1 MSKLLEELSLRQK
14 ASDGLRRVASRVRAD
29 IWFPHLP
36 LAILIALL
44 GLTNLITG
52 LEKLAP
58 QMPGIVQMVTLR
70 KHFVLPQGLL
80 TALAGLLILIM
91 SLGLALRS
99 RLAWAISL
107 LLIAG
112 TLALSI
118 HQHWIHFSSM
128 VYFNAVILLSLI
140 IFFRSFSKSSLAAGT
155 LLSGISL
162 MLLIGYAM
170 IGTYMLGNDFNP
182 PIKTWTNT
190 LYFVVVTL
198 STVGYGDITPRT
210 NDAKLFVVSLI
221 ILGITV
227 FATSISTVIVPLI
240 GSRMERLL
248 AGEKKR
254 MRKDHYIVVG
264 ENPLAQNTYRQLRD
278 RKFDVIVILPNP
290 PTAKWVED
298 SDLIVGDPT
307 DTEVLRKAGTQYA
320 RAILALR
327 NDDSE
332 NAFIVM
338 AAKDIGG
345 DAKTVASVKNANN
358 LQRVKRVAPDLI
370 VAPDILGGELLA
382 MALSGEKVD
391 GNNILN
397 SLFITKVQ

>member
-1 MSKLLEELSLRQK
+1 MGKLLQELSLRQK
-14 ASDGLRRVASRVRAD
+14 ASNGLRRLASRVRAD

-36 LAILIALL
+36 LATLIALL
-44 GLTNLITG
+44 GLTNLIEG

-58 QMPGIVQMVTLR
+58 QVPGIVQMVTLR
-70 KHFVLPQGLL
+70 KHFVLPHGLL
-80 TALAGLLILIM
+80 TALAGLLVLIM

-118 HQHWIHFSSM
+118 HKHWIHFSSM
-128 VYFNAVILLSLI
+128 VYFNAAILLSLI

-155 LLSGISL
+155 LLSGVSL
-162 MLLIGYAM
+162 LLLIGYAM

-182 PIKTWTNT
+182 PIKSWTNT

-210 NDAKLFVVSLI
+210 DDAKLFVVSLI

-278 RKFDVIVILPNP
+278 RKFDVTVILPNP

-298 SDLIVGDPT
+298 SDLIIGDPT
-307 DTEVLRKAGTQYA
+307 DSDVLQKAGAQYA

-345 DAKTVASVKNANN
+345 DAKTVAAVKNANN

-391 GNNILN
+391 GSSILN
-397 SLFITKVQ
+397 SLFITKAP

>member
-1 MSKLLEELSLRQK
+1 MGKFFSELTLRQRLIN
-14 ASDGLRRVASRVRAD
+14 GWHRVSARMRGD

-36 LAILIALL
+36 MALLIASL
-44 GLTNLITG
+44 GLANLVAGLKIFLPHLPAVIKMITIH
-52 LEKLAP
+52 KSFRWP
-58 QMPGIVQMVTLR
+58 P
-70 KHFVLPQGLL
+70 GLL
-80 TALAGLLILIM
+80 TALAGMLVLVM
-91 SLGLALRS
+91 SVGLALRS

-112 TLALSI
+112 TLALSL
-118 HQHWIHFSSM
+118 HQHWLHWSSM
-128 VYFNAVILLSLI
+128 VYFNAIILFCLI

-155 LLSGISL
+155 LLSGVSL
-162 MLLIGYAM
+162 VLLFGYAM
-170 IGTYMLGNDFNP
+170 IGTYVLGSDFSP

-198 STVGYGDITPRT
+198 STVGYGDVTPKT
-210 NDAKLFVVSLI
+210 ADAKLFVVSLI

-227 FATSISTVIVPLI
+227 FATSVSTVIVPLV
-240 GSRMERLL
+240 GNRMEKLL

-254 MRKDHYIVVG
+254 MRKDHYIIVG

-278 RKFDVIVILPNP
+278 RKFDVSVILPNP
-290 PTAKWVED
+290 PTTKWVED
-298 SDLIVGDPT
+298 TDLIIGDPT
-307 DTEVLRKAGTQYA
+307 DTEVLRKAGVEFA

-345 DAKTVASVKNANN
+345 QVKTVAAVKNANN
-358 LQRVKRVAPDLI
+358 LQRVKRVSPDLI
-370 VAPDILGGELLA
+370 MAPDILGGELLA
-382 MALSGEKVD
+382 MALSGETVD
-391 GNNILN
+391 ANTILK
-397 SLFITKVQ
+397 SLFITKTQ

>member
-1 MSKLLEELSLRQK
+1 MGKLLQELSLRQK
-14 ASDGLRRVASRVRAD
+14 ASNGLRRLASRVRAD

-36 LAILIALL
+36 LATLIALL
-44 GLTNLITG
+44 GLTNLIEG

-58 QMPGIVQMVTLR
+58 QVPGIVQMVTLR
-70 KHFVLPQGLL
+70 KHFVLPHGLL
-80 TALAGLLILIM
+80 TALAGLLVLIM

-128 VYFNAVILLSLI
+128 VYFNAAILLSLI

-155 LLSGISL
+155 LLSGVSL
-162 MLLIGYAM
+162 LLLIGYAM

-198 STVGYGDITPRT
+198 STVGYGDITPKT
-210 NDAKLFVVSLI
+210 DNAKLFVVSLI

-278 RKFDVIVILPNP
+278 RKFDVTVILPNP

-298 SDLIVGDPT
+298 SDLIIGDPT
-307 DTEVLRKAGTQYA
+307 DSDVLRKAGAQYA
-320 RAILALR
+320 RAVLALR

-345 DAKTVASVKNANN
+345 DAKTVAAVKNANN

-391 GNNILN
+391 GNSILN
-397 SLFITKVQ
+397 SLFITKAP

>member
-1 MSKLLEELSLRQK
+1 MGKLLQELSLRQK
-14 ASDGLRRVASRVRAD
+14 ASNGLRRLASRVRAD

-36 LAILIALL
+36 LATLIALL
-44 GLTNLITG
+44 GLTNLIEG

-58 QMPGIVQMVTLR
+58 QVPGIVQMVTLR
-70 KHFVLPQGLL
+70 KHFVLPHGLI
-80 TALAGLLILIM
+80 TALAGLLVLIM

-118 HQHWIHFSSM
+118 HRHWIHFSSM
-128 VYFNAVILLSLI
+128 VYFNAAILLSLI

-155 LLSGISL
+155 LLSGVSL
-162 MLLIGYAM
+162 LLLIGYAM

-182 PIKTWTNT
+182 PIKSWTNT

-210 NDAKLFVVSLI
+210 DDAKLFVVSLI

-278 RKFDVIVILPNP
+278 RKFDVTVILPNP

-298 SDLIVGDPT
+298 SDLIIGDPT
-307 DTEVLRKAGTQYA
+307 DSDVLQKAGAQYA

-345 DAKTVASVKNANN
+345 DAKTVAAVKNANN

-391 GNNILN
+391 GSSILN
-397 SLFITKVQ
+397 SLFITKAP

>member
-1 MSKLLEELSLRQK
+1 LGKLLQELSLRQK
-14 ASDGLRRVASRVRAD
+14 ASNGLRRLASRVRAD

-36 LAILIALL
+36 LATLIALL
-44 GLTNLITG
+44 GLTNLIEG

-58 QMPGIVQMVTLR
+58 QVPGIVQMVTLR
-70 KHFVLPQGLL
+70 KHFVLPHGLL
-80 TALAGLLILIM
+80 TALAGLLVLIM

-128 VYFNAVILLSLI
+128 VYFNAAILLSLI

-155 LLSGISL
+155 LLSGVSL
-162 MLLIGYAM
+162 LLLIGYAM

-182 PIKTWTNT
+182 PIKSWTNT

-210 NDAKLFVVSLI
+210 DDAKLFVVSLI

-278 RKFDVIVILPNP
+278 RKFDVTVILPNP

-298 SDLIVGDPT
+298 SDLIIGDPT
-307 DTEVLRKAGTQYA
+307 DSDVLQKAGAQYA

-345 DAKTVASVKNANN
+345 DAKTVAAVKNANN

-391 GNNILN
+391 GSSILN
-397 SLFITKVQ
+397 SLFITKAP

>member
-1 MSKLLEELSLRQK
+1 MGKVLQERSLRQK
-14 ASDGLRRVASRVRAD
+14 VSDGLRRLASRVRAD

-36 LAILIALL
+36 LATLIALL
-44 GLTNLITG
+44 GLTNLIEG

-58 QMPGIVQMVTLR
+58 QVPGIVQMVTLR
-70 KHFVLPQGLL
+70 KHFVLPHGLL
-80 TALAGLLILIM
+80 TALAGLLVLIM

-118 HQHWIHFSSM
+118 HQHWIHFSTM
-128 VYFNAVILLSLI
+128 VYFNAAILLSLI

-155 LLSGISL
+155 LLSGVSL
-162 MLLIGYAM
+162 LLLIGYAM

-182 PIKTWTNT
+182 PIKSWTNT

-210 NDAKLFVVSLI
+210 DDAKLFVVSLI

-278 RKFDVIVILPNP
+278 RKFDVTVILPNP

-298 SDLIVGDPT
+298 SDLIIGDPT
-307 DTEVLRKAGTQYA
+307 DSDVLQKAGAQYA

-345 DAKTVASVKNANN
+345 DAKTVAAVKNANN

-391 GNNILN
+391 GSSILN
-397 SLFITKVQ
+397 SLFITKAP

>member
-1 MSKLLEELSLRQK
+1 MGKLLQELSLRQK
-14 ASDGLRRVASRVRAD
+14 ASNGLRRLASRVRAD

-36 LAILIALL
+36 LATLIALL
-44 GLTNLITG
+44 GLTNLIEG

-58 QMPGIVQMVTLR
+58 QVPGIVQMVTLR
-70 KHFVLPQGLL
+70 KHFVLPHGLL
-80 TALAGLLILIM
+80 TALAGLLVLIM

-128 VYFNAVILLSLI
+128 VYFNAAILLSLI

-155 LLSGISL
+155 LLSGVSL
-162 MLLIGYAM
+162 LLLIGYAM

-182 PIKTWTNT
+182 PIKSWTNT

-210 NDAKLFVVSLI
+210 DDAKLFVVSLI

-278 RKFDVIVILPNP
+278 RKFDVTVILPNP

-298 SDLIVGDPT
+298 SDLIIGDPT
-307 DTEVLRKAGTQYA
+307 DSDVLQKAGAQYA

-345 DAKTVASVKNANN
+345 DAKTVAAVKNANN

-391 GNNILN
+391 GSSILN
-397 SLFITKVQ
+397 SLFITKAP

>member
-1 MSKLLEELSLRQK
+1 MGKLLQELSLRQK
-14 ASDGLRRVASRVRAD
+14 ASNGLRRLASRVRAD

-36 LAILIALL
+36 LATLIALL
-44 GLTNLITG
+44 GLTNLIEG

-58 QMPGIVQMVTLR
+58 QVPGIVQMVTLR
-70 KHFVLPQGLL
+70 KHFVLPHGLL
-80 TALAGLLILIM
+80 TALAGLLVLIM

-118 HQHWIHFSSM
+118 HKHWIHFSSM
-128 VYFNAVILLSLI
+128 VYFNAAILLSLI

-155 LLSGISL
+155 LLSGVSL
-162 MLLIGYAM
+162 LLLIGYAM

-182 PIKTWTNT
+182 PIKSWTNT

-210 NDAKLFVVSLI
+210 DDAKLFVVSLI

-278 RKFDVIVILPNP
+278 RKFDVTVILPNP

-298 SDLIVGDPT
+298 SDLIIGDPT
-307 DTEVLRKAGTQYA
+307 DSDVLQKAGAQYA

-345 DAKTVASVKNANN
+345 DAKTVAAVKNANN

-391 GNNILN
+391 GNSILN
-397 SLFITKVQ
+397 SLFITKAP

>member
-1 MSKLLEELSLRQK
+1 MGKVLQERSLRQK
-14 ASDGLRRVASRVRAD
+14 VSDGLRRLASRVRAD

-36 LAILIALL
+36 LATLIALL
-44 GLTNLITG
+44 GLTNLIEG

-58 QMPGIVQMVTLR
+58 QVPGIVQMVTLR
-70 KHFVLPQGLL
+70 KHFVLPHGLL
-80 TALAGLLILIM
+80 TALAGLLVLIM

-118 HQHWIHFSSM
+118 HQHWIHFSTM
-128 VYFNAVILLSLI
+128 VYFNAAILLSLI

-155 LLSGISL
+155 LLSGVSL
-162 MLLIGYAM
+162 LLLIGYAM

-182 PIKTWTNT
+182 PIKSWTNT

-210 NDAKLFVVSLI
+210 DDAKLFVVSLI

-278 RKFDVIVILPNP
+278 RKFDVTVILPNP

-298 SDLIVGDPT
+298 SDLIIGDPT
-307 DTEVLRKAGTQYA
+307 DSDVLQKAGAQYA

-345 DAKTVASVKNANN
+345 DAKTVAAVKNANN

-391 GNNILN
+391 GNSILN
-397 SLFITKVQ
+397 SLFIAKAP

>member
-1 MSKLLEELSLRQK
+1 LGKLLQELSLRQK
-14 ASDGLRRVASRVRAD
+14 ASNGLRRLASRVRAD

-36 LAILIALL
+36 LATLIALL
-44 GLTNLITG
+44 GLTNLIEG

-58 QMPGIVQMVTLR
+58 QVPGIVQMVTLR
-70 KHFVLPQGLL
+70 KHFVLPHGLL
-80 TALAGLLILIM
+80 TALAGLLVLIM

-128 VYFNAVILLSLI
+128 VYFNAAILLSLI

-155 LLSGISL
+155 LLSGVSL
-162 MLLIGYAM
+162 LLLIGYAM

-198 STVGYGDITPRT
+198 STVGYGDITPKT
-210 NDAKLFVVSLI
+210 DDAKLFVVSLI

-278 RKFDVIVILPNP
+278 RKFDVTVILPNP

-298 SDLIVGDPT
+298 SDLIIGDPT
-307 DTEVLRKAGTQYA
+307 DSDVLRKAGAQYA
-320 RAILALR
+320 RAVLALR

-345 DAKTVASVKNANN
+345 DARTVAAVKNANN

-391 GNNILN
+391 GNSILN
-397 SLFITKVQ
+397 SLFITKAP

>member
-1 MSKLLEELSLRQK
+1 MGKLLQELSLRQK
-14 ASDGLRRVASRVRAD
+14 ATNGLRRLASRVRAD

-36 LAILIALL
+36 LATLIALL
-44 GLTNLITG
+44 GLTNVITG

-58 QMPGIVQMVTLR
+58 QVPGIVQMVTLR
-70 KHFVLPQGLL
+70 KHFVLPHGLL
-80 TALAGLLILIM
+80 TALAGLLVLIM

-128 VYFNAVILLSLI
+128 VYFNAAILLSLI

-155 LLSGISL
+155 LLSGVSL
-162 MLLIGYAM
+162 LLLIGYAM

-278 RKFDVIVILPNP
+278 RKFDVTVILPNP

-298 SDLIVGDPT
+298 SDLIIGDPT
-307 DTEVLRKAGTQYA
+307 DSDVLRKAGAQYA
-320 RAILALR
+320 RAVLALR

-345 DAKTVASVKNANN
+345 DAKTVAAVKNANN

-391 GNNILN
+391 GNSILN
-397 SLFITKVQ
+397 SLFITKAP

>member
-1 MSKLLEELSLRQK
+1 MGKLLQELSLRQK
-14 ASDGLRRVASRVRAD
+14 ASNGLRRLASRVRAD

-36 LAILIALL
+36 LATLIALL
-44 GLTNLITG
+44 GLTNLIEG

-58 QMPGIVQMVTLR
+58 QVPGIVQMVTLR
-70 KHFVLPQGLL
+70 KHFVLPHGLL
-80 TALAGLLILIM
+80 TALAGLLVLIM

-128 VYFNAVILLSLI
+128 VYFNAAILLSLI

-155 LLSGISL
+155 LLSGVSL
-162 MLLIGYAM
+162 LLLIGYAM

-190 LYFVVVTL
+190 LYCVVVTL
-198 STVGYGDITPRT
+198 STVGYGDITPKT
-210 NDAKLFVVSLI
+210 DDAKLFVVSLI

-278 RKFDVIVILPNP
+278 RKFDVTVILPNP

-298 SDLIVGDPT
+298 SDLIIGDPT
-307 DTEVLRKAGTQYA
+307 DSDVLRKAGAQYA
-320 RAILALR
+320 RAVLALR

-345 DAKTVASVKNANN
+345 DAKTVAAVKNANN

-391 GNNILN
+391 GNSILN
-397 SLFITKVQ
+397 SLFITKAP

>member
-1 MSKLLEELSLRQK
+1 MGKLLQELSLRQK
-14 ASDGLRRVASRVRAD
+14 ASNGLRRLASRVRAD

-36 LAILIALL
+36 LATLIALL
-44 GLTNLITG
+44 GLTNLIEG

-58 QMPGIVQMVTLR
+58 QVPGIVQMVTLR
-70 KHFVLPQGLL
+70 KHFVLPHGLL
-80 TALAGLLILIM
+80 TALAGLLVLIM

-118 HQHWIHFSSM
+118 HQHWIHFSTM
-128 VYFNAVILLSLI
+128 VYFNAAILLSLI

-155 LLSGISL
+155 LLSGVSL
-162 MLLIGYAM
+162 LLLIGYAM

-182 PIKTWTNT
+182 PIKSWTNT

-210 NDAKLFVVSLI
+210 DDAKLFVVSLI

-278 RKFDVIVILPNP
+278 RKFDVTVILPNP

-298 SDLIVGDPT
+298 SDLIIGDPT
-307 DTEVLRKAGTQYA
+307 DSDVLQKAGAQYA

-345 DAKTVASVKNANN
+345 DAKTVAAVKNANN

-391 GNNILN
+391 GSSILN
-397 SLFITKVQ
+397 SLFITKAP